1 MTAEAVRRHLSSAC
15 TLALLVTVA
24 VGCGSSRRDT
34 IRIGIYGDCYGP
46 FAGLGI
52 TERAEAGADVSF
64 IRRGAEANGPRPSDG
79 VSRITVAGKRV
90 ELVLGCDLYRSR
102 TSSLGIAR
110 RLVEQQGA
118 NILITPDDVPEDGV
132 ASLYSPRQPGVAF
145 ISTALDPAAHLG
157 PNVFHIAP
165 DNRQVQ
171 AGLGAYAFH
180 TLGWRTADI
189 VEEDDPQGYATS
201 AGFIAE
207 FCSLGGTIVGR
218 QRGPATSIDWLRVV
232 RQIPRTAD
240 GVVLMTGL
248 ASTKGFFARYGR
260 FHSDVRRRVVMTG
273 EAIALGDRPPAG
285 VMVAGPPFS
294 STDSAWRS
302 YVEAGRAA
310 YPRYGAGFG
319 EPIDLGNYDA
329 VELALAALQRVH
341 GDMSHGEKR
350 FMAALT
356 SIRLQSPAGVVRV
369 DRHHQAVLSNFLSQ
383 VEYDPKGSIV
393 LHTVRTVPN
402 VESTFGGYFTPT
414 SPRDSPT
421 QPVCRRGHVPA
432 WAR

>member
-1 MTAEAVRRHLSSAC
+1 MTTEGMRSHLLVAC
-15 TLALLVTVA
+15 ALALLITLA
-24 VGCGSSRRDT
+24 AGCGSSRRDT

-64 IRRGAEANGPRPSDG
+64 IRRGAKANGPRPSDG
-79 VSRITVAGKRV
+79 VSAITVAGKRV

-102 TSSLGIAR
+102 TSSLAVAR
-110 RLVEQQGA
+110 RLVEQEGA
-118 NILITPDDVPEDGV
+118 DILVTPDDVPDDGV

-145 ISTALDPAAHLG
+145 ISTALDPAARLG

-189 VEEDDPQGYATS
+189 VEEEDPQGYATS

-218 QRGPATSIDWLRVV
+218 QPGSGTGVDWSRVV
-232 RQIPRTAD
+232 PQIPRGAD

-248 ASTKGFFARYGR
+248 ANTDGFFARYGTL
-260 FHSDVRRRVVMTG
+260 HSDVQRRVVMTG
-273 EAIALGDRPPAG
+273 EAVALGSRPPAG
-285 VMVAGPPFS
+285 VMVTGPPFS
-294 STDSAWRS
+294 STRPAWRG
-302 YVEAGRAA
+302 YLEAGRAA

-329 VELALAALQRVH
+329 VELALQALQRVH

-356 SIRLQSPAGVVRV
+356 SIRLHTPAGIARV
-369 DRHHQAVLSNFLSQ
+369 DRHHQAVVPNFLSR
-383 VEYDPKGSIV
+383 VERGPNGAVV

-414 SPRDSPT
+414 SPRDSRT
-421 QPVCRRGHVPA
+421 QPVCRKGHVAP

>member
-1 MTAEAVRRHLSSAC
+1 MTAEAVRRQLRLAC
-15 TLALLVTVA
+15 TLALVVA
-24 VGCGSSRRDT
+24 AAAGCGSGRPET

-46 FAGLGI
+46 FPAF
-52 TERAEAGADVSF
+52 TEQAEAGADVSF
-64 IRRGAEANGPRPSDG
+64 IRRGAKPNGIRPSDG
-79 VSRITVAGKRV
+79 VSAISVAGKRV

-110 RLVEQQGA
+110 RLVEQEGA
-118 NILITPDDVPEDGV
+118 DILVTPDDVPDDGV

-145 ISTALDPAAHLG
+145 ISTALDPAARLG

-165 DNRQVQ
+165 DNRQLQ

-189 VEEDDPQGYATS
+189 VEEDDPQGYGSS

-218 QRGPATSIDWLRVV
+218 QRGPATSIDWSRVV
-232 RQIPRTAD
+232 RQIPRAAD

-248 ASTKGFFARYGR
+248 ASTNGFFARYGR
-260 FHSDVRRRVVMTG
+260 LHSDVQRRVVMTG
-273 EAIALGDRPPAG
+273 EPVVLGDRPPSG
-285 VMVAGPPFS
+285 VMVTGTPFS
-294 STDSAWRS
+294 SSNPAWRG
-302 YVEAGRAA
+302 YLEAGRAA

-319 EPIDLGNYDA
+319 EPIDLGDYDA
-329 VELALAALQRVH
+329 VELALEALQRVH

-356 SIRLQSPAGVVRV
+356 SIRLHTPAGVARV
-369 DRHHQAVLSNFLSQ
+369 DGHHQAVVSNFLSR
-383 VEYDPKGSIV
+383 VERGPNGAVV

-414 SPRDSPT
+414 SPRDSRT
-421 QPVCRRGHVPA
+421 QPVCRKGNVPD